1 MIPVVSG
8 LKRRPVVV
16 YQGLIVG
23 KRSPSVESDRSKQEI
38 SCQVARLDGHVEI
51 KKRCPLPS
59 FFHVGCWSSLVG

>member
-23 KRSPSVESDRSKQEI
+23 KRSPSVESDHSKQEI

-51 KKRCPLPS
+51 KKRCPTPHS
-59 FFHVGCWSSLVG
+59 SMSVVRSSLVG